1 MTVRT
6 SISLAVAIGGT
17 TLLSPHAVIA
27 DTLIAVARQALFSRT
42 LVFTRVATAP

>member
-6 SISLAVAIGGT
+6 SISLAVAIGGK
-17 TLLSPHAVIA
+17 TLLPPHAVSG
-27 DTLIAVARQALFSRT
+27 DTLLAVARKAFFSRT